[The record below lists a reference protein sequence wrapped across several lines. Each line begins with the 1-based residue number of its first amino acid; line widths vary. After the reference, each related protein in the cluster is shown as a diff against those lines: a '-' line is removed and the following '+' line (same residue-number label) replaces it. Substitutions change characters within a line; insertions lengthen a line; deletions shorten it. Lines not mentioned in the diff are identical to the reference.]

1 MIAHRGAEAEPR
13 AAEGGVPPYGA
24 RHASPLV
31 PVLTLLA
38 NPGTPLPESLRERAT
53 NMLKSLLR
61 SGDIHDLE

>member
-1 MIAHRGAEAEPR
+1 MRGK
-13 AAEGGVPPYGA
+13 
-24 RHASPLV
+24 
-31 PVLTLLA
+31 VLTLLA